1 MKPVLV
7 FDWNGTLLDDAHA
20 LLQTTN
26 AILNRFGY
34 APINMETF
42 REHCDLPLSLLYR
55 NLGMSQDEVAAVD
68 RDGSA
73 VFHNTYEPLAD
84 RADLREGARR
94 VLELAH
100 REAALSV
107 IVSNHIVAPLRSQLR
122 RLGIHD
128 YINEA
133 LAFESRAT
141 QYKSMSKGE
150 RLRLYMQKYSLD
162 PASTFIIGDM
172 PIEMDIARNL
182 ALISISITGGFVSDS
197 RLRAANPDYSINN
210 HHELLPILQRHGFF

>member
-107 IVSNHIVAPLRSQLR
+107 IVSNHIVAPF
-122 RLGIHD
+122 GP
-128 YINEA
+128 N
-133 LAFESRAT
+133 
-141 QYKSMSKGE
+141 
-150 RLRLYMQKYSLD
+150 
-162 PASTFIIGDM
+162 
-172 PIEMDIARNL
+172 
-182 ALISISITGGFVSDS
+182 
-197 RLRAANPDYSINN
+197 
-210 HHELLPILQRHGFF
+210 